1 MTFMSVLS
9 GDISKF
15 TNAFNDISSDL
26 SCHVI
31 SELGKFDL
39 TKWED
44 RTEDES
50 ESNDE
55 EEIIVEA
62 RVGEGPT
69 APMM

>member
-1 MTFMSVLS
+1 MTFMSVLI

-15 TNAFNDISSDL
+15 SNAFDDIRSDMIG
-26 SCHVI
+26 HVV
-31 SELGKFDL
+31 SELGKLDL

-44 RTEDES
+44 AAEDES
-50 ESNDE
+50 DDD

-62 RVGEGPT
+62 RVGAGPT